1 MATVF
6 LVMATASGFRASER
20 QPLPL
25 RVFVDRSEA
34 DGWLDK
40 LIDYHVSPPEQ
51 PHGSDNEE
59 DWSEWRMQMNAW
71 RADHPAG
78 VVAADYQH
86 FGVYDLPLGL

>member
-1 MATVF
+1 
-6 LVMATASGFRASER
+6 MATASGFRASER

-51 PHGSDNEE
+51 PHGSDNCSNLQ
-59 DWSEWRMQMNAW
+59 WKRPRPAINAFS
-71 RADHPAG
+71 DPN
-78 VVAADYQH
+78 
-86 FGVYDLPLGL
+86 